1 MRQSCPND
9 ERIIDYIEGRLSEE
23 DRSHLEKHISACEMC
38 LEELV
43 ITNNIVTR
51 EGIYELEPPPA
62 EVTEAAVDLLTGR
75 RPSASF
81 DLIDY
86 LRNFS
91 IKLVAYTLNPIR
103 LWRRRQW
110 HPAPV
115 RGYRVAASEDYAC
128 LEVSYNGID
137 TLIEIEKSAVNKA
150 NIRLRLKKPIQNPK
164 SLRVTLANGQ
174 KETASYLLD
183 GNYVFFEDI
192 PFGRYSIS
200 LTKNHETIGA
210 YSFEIKESSH
220 GGRETQK

>member
-1 MRQSCPND
+1 MRELCPDD
-9 ERIIDYIEGRLSEE
+9 EKIIDFIEGRLSEQ
-23 DRSHLEKHISACEMC
+23 DRFELEKHFSGCEMC

-43 ITNNIVTR
+43 ITKNIVSATDM
-51 EGIYELEPPPA
+51 YQLDAPPTQ
-62 EVTEAAVDLLTGR
+62 VTEAAVDLLTGR
-75 RPSASF
+75 NPMPLF

-86 LRNFS
+86 LKKFAV
-91 IKLVAYTLNPIR
+91 KLAAYTLNPIR
-103 LWRRRQW
+103 VWRRRQW

-115 RGYRVAASEDYAC
+115 RGYKVAASEDYAC
-128 LEVSYNGID
+128 LEVSYSDID
-137 TLIEIEKSAVNKA
+137 TQIEIEKSAINKA

-164 SLRVTLANGQ
+164 ALRVTLPNGQ

-200 LTKNHETIGA
+200 LTINHETIGA
-210 YSFEIKESSH
+210 YSFEIKESNH